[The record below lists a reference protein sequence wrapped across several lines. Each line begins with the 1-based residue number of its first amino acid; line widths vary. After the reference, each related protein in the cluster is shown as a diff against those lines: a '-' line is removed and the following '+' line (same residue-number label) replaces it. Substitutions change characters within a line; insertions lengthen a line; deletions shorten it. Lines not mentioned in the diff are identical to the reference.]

1 MAGPSPAIFYQGQCM
16 KPELQSQPQLAQRRE
31 GRCVLIVDDETL
43 IRDLCQRVLTD
54 YRVLQAGN
62 GKEAL
67 DILRQ
72 QSVDVVLS
80 DIMMPDM
87 DGLTL
92 LQKAKELDPTQVVV
106 MMTGF
111 ADRDVVLNALRENAD
126 DFLTKPLNLLQLKTT
141 LSKALDKKRL
151 KEELVYLRRMD
162 RLKND
167 FLGLISH
174 KLKTPVTAL
183 SLFLQNLAGG
193 IDDLED
199 PNYQKHLQMALEESR
214 YLQGLI
220 NDLLQHCDA
229 MLAPGDNQPEKV
241 AVGSLLQALAG
252 QFSDRAAGRNIALA
266 NELATPLPTITA
278 QRSELH
284 YTVSALLDNALKFS
298 KPGGTITFT
307 ATADEHHLTISVQDQ
322 GAGIAPEELPKIFEK
337 FYQVDPDQTGQI
349 RGFGLGLHFAR
360 HFAQF
365 HRGTLTLENVP
376 QGGTLA
382 RLSLPL

>member
-1 MAGPSPAIFYQGQCM
+1 M
-16 KPELQSQPQLAQRRE
+16 KPELQGQPQLAQRPD

-43 IRDLCQRVLTD
+43 IRDLCVRVLDD
-54 YRVLQAGN
+54 YQVLQASN
-62 GKEAL
+62 GSDAL
-67 DILRQ
+67 KILRQ

-111 ADRDVVLNALRENAD
+111 ADKDIVLRALRENAD

-167 FLGLISH
+167 FLSLISH

-193 IDDLED
+193 VSNLED
-199 PNYQKHLQMALEESR
+199 PDYQKHLALALDESR

-220 NDLLQHCDA
+220 SDLLQHSDA
-229 MLAPGDNQPEKV
+229 MLAPGNSQPEEV
-241 AVGSLLQALAG
+241 VVLDLLQTLTF
-252 QFSDRAAGRNIALA
+252 QFTDRAAGRNISL
-266 NELATPLPTITA
+266 ESTFTSPLPTIEVP
-278 QRSELH
+278 RSGLH
-284 YTVSALLDNALKFS
+284 YTLSALLDNALKFS
-298 KPGGTITFT
+298 KPGGCITFS
-307 ATADEHHLTISVQDQ
+307 AVVAEGQLNICVRDR
-322 GAGIAPEELPKIFEK
+322 GAGIAREELPKVFEK
-337 FYQVDPDQTGQI
+337 FYQVDPEQTGQV
-349 RGFGLGLHFAR
+349 RGFGLGLYFAR

-365 HRGTLTLENVP
+365 HRGTLTLENAA

-382 RLSLPL
+382 CLTLPL